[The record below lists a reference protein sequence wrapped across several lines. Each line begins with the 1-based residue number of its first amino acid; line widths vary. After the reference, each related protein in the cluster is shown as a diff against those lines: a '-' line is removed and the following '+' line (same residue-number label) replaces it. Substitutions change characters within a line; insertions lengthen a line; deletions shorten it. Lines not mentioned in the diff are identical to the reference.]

1 MAKTKKETNNDDTD
15 EGVIEDAFKVLD
27 DLNPDASFLDEN
39 TLSTVKEWIDT
50 GCMALNAIISGSLY
64 GGIPMGRITGFA
76 GPQACGKT
84 LMVNKIMSHAQK
96 KGMHV
101 VYFDTEGALD
111 PDTAI
116 NLGCDPRKIKHC
128 PIEIIEE
135 CRNQIV
141 KFLKTVIEKKL
152 QGKVMIAIDSLGNL
166 ISAREAKV
174 IEDGK
179 DSADMG
185 ARAVSLKSMLRAITH
200 AASKANCP
208 VVFTN
213 HIYDNPGAMYP
224 TLIKSQSGGSGPL
237 YMSSVLVQMSTKQE
251 RVGKSDNKNASDDVT
266 PLSKDVN
273 GLTMRALTTK
283 NRFIP
288 PFLECEMYLN
298 FKSGLSKYSGL
309 LEMAEG
315 YGVVVKQGHRYAVGS
330 DVLGFYKDWKDDD
343 SAWEKILPLLE
354 VKLKEQLTFNN
365 ESIKINIQK
374 KQDPV
379 LLQE

>member
-1 MAKTKKETNNDDTD
+1 MARTKKEIEETNEEVGN
-15 EGVIEDAFKVLD
+15 IQDAFKILD
-27 DLNPDASFLDEN
+27 ELNPEAAYLNEN
-39 TLSTVKEWIDT
+39 TLSTVKDWIDT
-50 GCMALNAIISGSLY
+50 GSMALNAIISGSIS
-64 GGIPMGRITGFA
+64 GGIPMGRITGLV

-84 LMVNKIMSHAQK
+84 LIANKVMANAQK

-101 VYFDTEGALD
+101 VYFDTENALD
-111 PDTAI
+111 PETAA
-116 NLGCDPRKIKHC
+116 NLGCDTSKIKHC
-128 PIEIIEE
+128 PIEIIED

-141 KFLKTVIEKKL
+141 KFLKNVVENKL
-152 QGKVMIAIDSLGNL
+152 QGKVMIVIDSLGNL

-185 ARAVSLKSMLRAITH
+185 ARAVALKSMLRAITH
-200 AASKANCP
+200 ASAKANAP
-208 VVFTN
+208 VLFTN
-213 HIYDNPGAMYP
+213 HVYDNPAALYP

-251 RVGKSDNKNASDDVT
+251 RVGKSDNKNSNDEIT

-283 NRFIP
+283 NRFVP

-298 FKSGLSKYSGL
+298 FRSGLSKYSGL

-315 YGVVVKQGHRYAVGS
+315 YGILEKQGHRHALNG
-330 DVLGFYKDWKDDD
+330 DVLGFYKDWRNDDTV
-343 SAWEKILPLLE
+343 WEKIIPLLDE
-354 VKLKEQLTFNN
+354 KLKEQLRFKKEN
-365 ESIKINIQK
+365 E
-374 KQDPV
+374 
-379 LLQE
+379 

>member
-1 MAKTKKETNNDDTD
+1 VGVFRYNDRMAKKIKDIDSVTD
-15 EGVIEDAFKVLD
+15 GTIDDAFKVLD
-27 DLNPDASFLDEN
+27 DLNPDAAFLNEN
-39 TLSTVKEWIDT
+39 SLSNVTEWIDT

-84 LMVNKIMSHAQK
+84 LMVNKIMAHAQK

-101 VYFDTEGALD
+101 VYFDTENALD
-111 PDTAI
+111 KNTAE
-116 NLGCDPRKIKHC
+116 NLGCDASKIKHC

-135 CRNQIV
+135 CRNQMV
-141 KFLKTVIEKKL
+141 KFLKTVVENGL
-152 QGKVMIAIDSLGNL
+152 QGKVLIAIDSLGNL
-166 ISAREAKV
+166 ISARESKI

-200 AASKANCP
+200 ATAKANCP
-208 VVFTN
+208 IVFTN
-213 HIYDNPGAMYP
+213 HTYDNPGALYP
-224 TLIKSQSGGSGPL
+224 TLVKSQSGGSGPL

-251 RVGKSDNKNASDDVT
+251 RVSRTDNKNAVDDVT
-266 PLSKDVN
+266 PLSKDIN

-283 NRFIP
+283 NRFVP

-298 FKSGLSKYSGL
+298 FKSGISKYSGL

-315 YGVVVKQGHRYAVGS
+315 YNIIHKQGHRYALG
-330 DVLGFYKDWKDDD
+330 DDILGFYKDWKTDD
-343 SAWEKILPLLE
+343 AVWNKILPLLE
-354 VKLKEQLTFNN
+354 SKLQTELKFNN
-365 ESIKINIQK
+365 ERESQ
-374 KQDPV
+374 
-379 LLQE
+379 

>member
-1 MAKTKKETNNDDTD
+1 MAKKKLENVSDAHPSDIT
-15 EGVIEDAFKVLD
+15 DAFKILD
-27 DLNPDASFLDEN
+27 DLNPDSSFLDEN
-39 TLSTVKEWIDT
+39 SLSTVNEWIDT

-84 LMVNKIMSHAQK
+84 LMVNKIMAHAQK

-101 VYFDTEGALD
+101 VYFDTENALD
-111 PDTAI
+111 KETAE
-116 NLGCDPRKIKHC
+116 NLGCDASKIKHC

-135 CRNQIV
+135 CRNQMV
-141 KFLKTVIEKKL
+141 KFLKTIVEKGL
-152 QGKVMIAIDSLGNL
+152 QGKVIIAIDSLGNL

-200 AASKANCP
+200 AAAKANCP
-208 VVFTN
+208 IVFTN
-213 HIYDNPGAMYP
+213 HTYDNPGALYP
-224 TLIKSQSGGSGPL
+224 TLVKSQSGGSGPL
-237 YMSSVLVQMSTKQE
+237 YMSSVLIQMATKQE
-251 RVGKSDNKNASDDVT
+251 RVSRSDNKNAIEDTT

-288 PFLECEMYLN
+288 PFLECELYLN
-298 FKSGLSKYSGL
+298 FKSGISKYSGL
-309 LEMAEG
+309 LEIAEG
-315 YGVVVKQGHRYAVGS
+315 YGVLTKQGHRHALGEEI
-330 DVLGFYKDWKDDD
+330 LGFYKDWKDNDEVW
-343 SAWEKILPLLE
+343 AKILPKIE
-354 VKLKEQLTFNN
+354 EKLQSELKFNKEN
-365 ESIKINIQK
+365 S
-374 KQDPV
+374 
-379 LLQE
+379 

>member
-1 MAKTKKETNNDDTD
+1 MAKIKKETD
-15 EGVIEDAFKVLD
+15 ENQIVAGNINDAFKILD
-27 DLNPDASFLDEN
+27 ELNPDATFLDEN
-39 TLSTVKEWIDT
+39 CLSNVTEYIDT

-84 LMVNKIMSHAQK
+84 LMVNKIMANAQK

-101 VYFDTEGALD
+101 VYFDTENALD
-111 PDTAI
+111 KGTAE
-116 NLGCDPRKIKHC
+116 NLGCDSSKIKHC

-135 CRNQIV
+135 CRNQMV
-141 KFLKTVIEKKL
+141 KFLKTVIEKGL
-152 QGKVMIAIDSLGNL
+152 QGKVIIAIDSLGNL
-166 ISAREAKV
+166 ISAREAKI

-200 AASKANCP
+200 AGAKANCP
-208 VVFTN
+208 IVFTN
-213 HIYDNPGAMYP
+213 HTYDNPGALYP
-224 TLIKSQSGGSGPL
+224 TLVKSQSGGSGPL

-251 RVGKSDNKNASDDVT
+251 RLSRLDNKNATDETT
-266 PLSKDVN
+266 PLSKDIN

-298 FKSGLSKYSGL
+298 FKSGISKYSGL

-315 YGVVVKQGHRYAVGS
+315 YGICHKQGHRYALGEEI
-330 DVLGFYKDWKDDD
+330 LGFYKDWKEDENT
-343 SAWEKILPLLE
+343 WNKILPLLE
-354 VKLKEQLTFNN
+354 EKLQKELKFAKDN
-365 ESIKINIQK
+365 S
-374 KQDPV
+374 
-379 LLQE
+379 

>member
-1 MAKTKKETNNDDTD
+1 MAKTKKETEEVNEEVGD
-15 EGVIEDAFKVLD
+15 IKDAFKILD
-27 DLNPDASFLDEN
+27 DLNPEAAYLNEN

-50 GCMALNAIISGSLY
+50 GSMALNAIISGSIN
-64 GGIPMGRITGFA
+64 GGIPMGRITGLV

-84 LMVNKIMSHAQK
+84 LIANKVMANAQK

-101 VYFDTEGALD
+101 VYFDTENALD
-111 PDTAI
+111 PETAA
-116 NLGCDPRKIKHC
+116 NLGCDTSKIKHC
-128 PIEIIEE
+128 PIEIIED

-141 KFLKTVIEKKL
+141 KFLKNVVDNKL
-152 QGKVMIAIDSLGNL
+152 QGKVMIVIDSLGNL
-166 ISAREAKV
+166 ISAREAKI

-185 ARAVSLKSMLRAITH
+185 ARAVALKSMLRAITH
-200 AASKANCP
+200 AAAKANAP
-208 VVFTN
+208 VLFTN
-213 HIYDNPGAMYP
+213 HVYDNPAALYP

-251 RVGKSDNKNASDDVT
+251 RVGKSDNKNSNDEVT

-283 NRFIP
+283 NRFVP

-298 FKSGLSKYSGL
+298 FRSGLNKYSGL

-315 YGVVVKQGHRYAVGS
+315 YGVLEKQGHRHALNG
-330 DVLGFYKDWKDDD
+330 DVLGFYKDWRNDN
-343 SAWEKILPLLE
+343 SVWEKILPLLDE
-354 VKLKEQLTFNN
+354 KLKSELKF
-365 ESIKINIQK
+365 K
-374 KQDPV
+374 K
-379 LLQE
+379 EE

>member
-1 MAKTKKETNNDDTD
+1 MAKKQKEIIETHENA
-15 EGVIEDAFKVLD
+15 GVIEDAFKVLD
-27 DLNPDASFLDEN
+27 DLNPDAAFLNEN
-39 TLSTVKEWIDT
+39 TLSTVKDWLDT

-84 LMVNKIMSHAQK
+84 LMVNKIMANAQK

-101 VYFDTEGALD
+101 VYFDTENALD

-116 NLGCDPRKIKHC
+116 NLGCDPEKIKHC
-128 PIEIIEE
+128 PIEVIEE

-141 KFLKTVIEKKL
+141 KFLKTIIEKGL
-152 QGKVMIAIDSLGNL
+152 QGKVMLAIDSLGNL
-166 ISAREAKV
+166 ISAREAKI

-200 AASKANCP
+200 AAAKANCP

-213 HIYDNPGAMYP
+213 HIYDNPGALYP

-251 RVGKSDNKNASDDVT
+251 RVGKSDNKNALDDVT

-283 NRFIP
+283 NRFVP

-298 FKSGLSKYSGL
+298 FRTGLSKYSGL

-315 YGVVVKQGHRYAVGS
+315 YGVIHKQGHRYAVGEEI
-330 DVLGFYKDWKDDD
+330 LGFYKEWKDDD
-343 SAWEKILPLLE
+343 SIWESKILPKLE
-354 VKLKEQLTFNN
+354 EKLKTQLTFKN
-365 ESIKINIQK
+365 ESS
-374 KQDPV
+374 V
-379 LLQE
+379 LSPKS

>member
-1 MAKTKKETNNDDTD
+1 MAKTKKETEEINEEIGD
-15 EGVIEDAFKVLD
+15 IKDAFKILD
-27 DLNPDASFLDEN
+27 DLNPEASYLNEN

-50 GCMALNAIISGSLY
+50 GSMALNTIISGSIY
-64 GGIPMGRITGFA
+64 GGIPMGRITGLV

-84 LMVNKIMSHAQK
+84 LIANKVMANAQK

-101 VYFDTEGALD
+101 VYFDTENALD
-111 PDTAI
+111 PETAA
-116 NLGCDPRKIKHC
+116 NLGCDTSKIKHC
-128 PIEIIEE
+128 PIEIIED

-141 KFLKTVIEKKL
+141 KFLKNVVENKL
-152 QGKVMIAIDSLGNL
+152 QGKVMIVIDSLGNL

-185 ARAVSLKSMLRAITH
+185 ARAVALKSMLRAITH
-200 AASKANCP
+200 AAAKANAP
-208 VVFTN
+208 VLFTN
-213 HIYDNPGAMYP
+213 HVYDNPAALYP
-224 TLIKSQSGGSGPL
+224 TLIKNQSGGSGPL

-251 RVGKSDNKNASDDVT
+251 RVGKSDNKNSNDEVT

-283 NRFIP
+283 NRFVP

-298 FKSGLSKYSGL
+298 FRSGLNKYSGL

-315 YGVVVKQGHRYAVGS
+315 YGVLEKQGHRHALNG
-330 DVLGFYKDWKDDD
+330 DTLGFYKDWRNDNSVWD
-343 SAWEKILPLLE
+343 KILPLLDE
-354 VKLKEQLTFNN
+354 KLKSELKF
-365 ESIKINIQK
+365 K
-374 KQDPV
+374 K
-379 LLQE
+379 EE

>member
-1 MAKTKKETNNDDTD
+1 MWVLCYYIDMAKKKNETEDTEFSGD
-15 EGVIEDAFKVLD
+15 IKDAFKILD
-27 DLNPDASFLDEN
+27 DLNPDAQFLDEN

-64 GGIPMGRITGFA
+64 GGIPMGRIIGFA

-84 LMVNKIMSHAQK
+84 LMVNKIMANAQK

-101 VYFDTEGALD
+101 VYFDTENALD
-111 PDTAI
+111 KDTAES
-116 NLGCDPRKIKHC
+116 LGCDPAKIKHC

-135 CRNQIV
+135 CRNQLV
-141 KFLKTVIEKKL
+141 KFLKTVVENKL

-200 AASKANCP
+200 AAAKANCP
-208 VVFTN
+208 IVFTN
-213 HIYDNPGAMYP
+213 HTYDNPGALYP
-224 TLIKSQSGGSGPL
+224 TLVKSQSGGSGPL
-237 YMSSVLVQMSTKQE
+237 YMSSVLVQMATKQE
-251 RVGKSDNKNASDDVT
+251 RVGKSDNKNASDETT

-283 NRFIP
+283 NRFVP
-288 PFLECEMYLN
+288 PFLEAEMYLN
-298 FKSGLSKYSGL
+298 FRTGISKYSGL

-315 YGVVVKQGHRYAVGS
+315 YGVITKQGHRYVVGEE
-330 DVLGFYKDWKDDD
+330 VLGFYKDWKDDD
-343 SAWEKILPLLE
+343 AAWAKVLPKLEEKLQSE
-354 VKLKEQLTFNN
+354 LKFKRE
-365 ESIKINIQK
+365 E
-374 KQDPV
+374 
-379 LLQE
+379 

>member
-1 MAKTKKETNNDDTD
+1 MPKIKKD
-15 EGVIEDAFKVLD
+15 IEENQTVSGNINDAFKILD
-27 DLNPDASFLDEN
+27 ELNPDAAFLDEN
-39 TLSTVKEWIDT
+39 SLSNVTEYIDT

-84 LMVNKIMSHAQK
+84 LMVNKIMANAQK

-101 VYFDTEGALD
+101 VYFDTENALD
-111 PDTAI
+111 KGTAE
-116 NLGCDPRKIKHC
+116 NLGCDSSKIKHC
-128 PIEIIEE
+128 PIEIIED
-135 CRNQIV
+135 CRNQMV
-141 KFLKTVIEKKL
+141 KFLKTVIEKGL
-152 QGKVMIAIDSLGNL
+152 QGKVIIAIDSLGNL

-200 AASKANCP
+200 ASAKANCP
-208 VVFTN
+208 IVFTN
-213 HIYDNPGAMYP
+213 HTYDNPGALYP
-224 TLIKSQSGGSGPL
+224 TLVKSQSGGSGPL

-251 RVGKSDNKNASDDVT
+251 RVSRSDNKNATDETT

-298 FKSGLSKYSGL
+298 FKSGISKYSGL

-315 YGVVVKQGHRYAVGS
+315 YGVITKQGHRHVLGEE
-330 DVLGFYKDWKDDD
+330 VLGFYKDFKDDENIW
-343 SAWEKILPLLE
+343 SKILPKLE
-354 VKLKEQLTFNN
+354 EKLQTELKFAKE
-365 ESIKINIQK
+365 K
-374 KQDPV
+374 
-379 LLQE
+379 

>member
-1 MAKTKKETNNDDTD
+1 MAKTKKETEEINEEIGD
-15 EGVIEDAFKVLD
+15 IKDAFKILD
-27 DLNPDASFLDEN
+27 DLNPEAAYLNEN

-50 GCMALNAIISGSLY
+50 GSMALNAIISGSIH
-64 GGIPMGRITGFA
+64 GGIPMGRITGLV

-84 LMVNKIMSHAQK
+84 LIANKVMANAQK

-101 VYFDTEGALD
+101 VYFDTENALD
-111 PDTAI
+111 PETAS
-116 NLGCDPRKIKHC
+116 NLGCDTSKIKHC

-141 KFLKTVIEKKL
+141 KFLKNVVENKL
-152 QGKVMIAIDSLGNL
+152 QGKVMIVIDSLGNL
-166 ISAREAKV
+166 ISAREAKI

-185 ARAVSLKSMLRAITH
+185 ARAVALKSMLRAITH
-200 AASKANCP
+200 AAAKANAP
-208 VVFTN
+208 VLFTN
-213 HIYDNPGAMYP
+213 HVYDNPAALYP
-224 TLIKSQSGGSGPL
+224 TLIKNQSGGSGPL

-251 RVGKSDNKNASDDVT
+251 RVGKSDNKNSNDEVT

-283 NRFIP
+283 NRFVP

-298 FKSGLSKYSGL
+298 FRSGLNKYSGL

-315 YGVVVKQGHRYAVGS
+315 YGVLEKQGHRHALNG
-330 DVLGFYKDWKDDD
+330 DVLGFYKDWRND
-343 SAWEKILPLLE
+343 SNVWDKILPLLDD
-354 VKLKEQLTFNN
+354 KLKSELKF
-365 ESIKINIQK
+365 K
-374 KQDPV
+374 KED
-379 LLQE
+379 

>member
-1 MAKTKKETNNDDTD
+1 MAKKKNETEDTEFSGD
-15 EGVIEDAFKVLD
+15 IKDAFKILD
-27 DLNPDASFLDEN
+27 DLNPDAQFLDEN

-64 GGIPMGRITGFA
+64 GGIPMGRIIGFA

-84 LMVNKIMSHAQK
+84 LMVNKIMANAQK

-101 VYFDTEGALD
+101 VYFDTENALD
-111 PDTAI
+111 KDTAET
-116 NLGCDPRKIKHC
+116 LGCDPAKIKHC

-141 KFLKTVIEKKL
+141 KFLKTVVENKL
-152 QGKVMIAIDSLGNL
+152 QGKVMLAIDSLGNL

-200 AASKANCP
+200 AAAKANCP

-213 HIYDNPGAMYP
+213 HTYDNPGALYP
-224 TLIKSQSGGSGPL
+224 TLVKSQSGGSGPL
-237 YMSSVLVQMSTKQE
+237 YMSSVLVQMATKQE
-251 RVGKSDNKNASDDVT
+251 RVGKSDNKNASDETT

-283 NRFIP
+283 NRFVP
-288 PFLECEMYLN
+288 PFLEAEMYLN
-298 FKSGLSKYSGL
+298 FRTGISKYSGL

-315 YGVVVKQGHRYAVGS
+315 YGVLTKQGHRYVVGEE
-330 DVLGFYKDWKDDD
+330 VLGFYKDFKDDD
-343 SAWEKILPLLE
+343 AAWAKILPLLE
-354 VKLKEQLTFNN
+354 EKLQTELKFKRE
-365 ESIKINIQK
+365 E
-374 KQDPV
+374 
-379 LLQE
+379 

>member
-1 MAKTKKETNNDDTD
+1 MAKTKKETDDTQN
-15 EGVIEDAFKVLD
+15 GTIEDAFKILD
-27 DLNPDASFLDEN
+27 DLNPDAAFLDEN
-39 TLSTVKEWIDT
+39 TLSSVEEWVDT

-84 LMVNKIMSHAQK
+84 LMVNKIMAHAQK

-101 VYFDTEGALD
+101 VYFDTENALD
-111 PDTAI
+111 RDTAK
-116 NLGCDPRKIKHC
+116 NLGCDPSKIKHC
-128 PIEIIEE
+128 PTEIIEE

-141 KFLKTVIEKKL
+141 KFLKSIIEKGL
-152 QGKVMIAIDSLGNL
+152 QGKVLLAIDSLGNL
-166 ISAREAKV
+166 ISARESK
-174 IEDGK
+174 IIDDGK

-200 AASKANCP
+200 VAAKANCP
-208 VVFTN
+208 IVFTN

-251 RVGKSDNKNASDDVT
+251 RVGKSDNKNASDTVT

-283 NRFIP
+283 NRFVP

-298 FKSGLSKYSGL
+298 FRNGLSKYSGL

-315 YGVVVKQGHRYAVGS
+315 YGVLTKQGHRY
-330 DVLGFYKDWKDDD
+330 VLGEEVIGFYKDFKDDEKV
-343 SAWEKILPLLE
+343 WNKILPKLE
-354 VKLKEQLTFNN
+354 NKLKTELKFNN
-365 ESIKINIQK
+365 ETVDKTVDK
-374 KQDPV
+374 TVEK
-379 LLQE
+379 

>member
-1 MAKTKKETNNDDTD
+1 MAKNKKETQEAQDGT
-15 EGVIEDAFKVLD
+15 IEEAFKILD
-27 DLNPDASFLDEN
+27 DLNPDAAFLDEN
-39 TLSTVKEWIDT
+39 TLSTVEDWIDT

-84 LMVNKIMSHAQK
+84 LMVNKIMANAQRR
-96 KGMHV
+96 GMHV
-101 VYFDTEGALD
+101 VYFDTENALD
-111 PDTAI
+111 RDTAK
-116 NLGCDPRKIKHC
+116 NLGCDPSKIKHC
-128 PIEIIEE
+128 PTEIIEE

-141 KFLKTVIEKKL
+141 KFLKTIIEKGL
-152 QGKVMIAIDSLGNL
+152 QGKVLLAIDSLGNL
-166 ISAREAKV
+166 ISAREAK
-174 IEDGK
+174 IIDDGK

-185 ARAVSLKSMLRAITH
+185 ARAVALKSMLRAITH
-200 AASKANCP
+200 AAAKANCP
-208 VVFTN
+208 IVFTN

-251 RVGKSDNKNASDDVT
+251 RVGKSDNKNASDEVT

-283 NRFIP
+283 NRFVP

-298 FKSGLSKYSGL
+298 FRNGLSKYSGL

-315 YGVVVKQGHRYAVGS
+315 YSVLTKQGHRYLLGEENI
-330 DVLGFYKDWKDDD
+330 GFYKDFKDNDEI
-343 SAWEKILPLLE
+343 WNKILPKLE
-354 VKLKEQLTFNN
+354 VKLKSELKFNN
-365 ESIKINIQK
+365 EIDVKVN
-374 KQDPV
+374 
-379 LLQE
+379 E

>member
-1 MAKTKKETNNDDTD
+1 MAKTKKSNEDTTIS
-15 EGVIEDAFKVLD
+15 GSINDAFKILD
-27 DLNPDASFLDEN
+27 DLNPDAAFLDEN
-39 TLSTVKEWIDT
+39 NLSNVTEWIDT

-84 LMVNKIMSHAQK
+84 LMVNKIMANAQK

-101 VYFDTEGALD
+101 VYFDTENALD
-111 PDTAI
+111 KGTAE
-116 NLGCDPRKIKHC
+116 NLGCDPTKIKHC
-128 PIEIIEE
+128 PIEIIED
-135 CRNQIV
+135 CRNQMV
-141 KFLKTVIEKKL
+141 KFLKTVVEKGL
-152 QGKVMIAIDSLGNL
+152 QGKVLIAIDSLGNL

-200 AASKANCP
+200 AAAKANCP
-208 VVFTN
+208 IVFTN
-213 HIYDNPGAMYP
+213 HTYDNPGALYP
-224 TLIKSQSGGSGPL
+224 TLVKSQSGGSGPL
-237 YMSSVLVQMSTKQE
+237 YMSSVLVQMATKQE
-251 RVGKSDNKNASDDVT
+251 RVSRSDNKNATEDVT

-298 FKSGLSKYSGL
+298 FRSGISKYSGL

-315 YGVVVKQGHRYAVGS
+315 YGIIQKQGHRYALGEEI
-330 DVLGFYKDWKDDD
+330 LGFYKDWKDDD
-343 SAWEKILPLLE
+343 TVWSKILPKLE
-354 VKLKEQLTFNN
+354 EKLQSELKFKKE
-365 ESIKINIQK
+365 S
-374 KQDPV
+374 
-379 LLQE
+379 